1 MLLPIYKM
9 LPAEQDP
16 VIYAIPLFVIL
27 ILTEGYITYR
37 TTRESYFDKENFA
50 SIGMGLGSVVIDVL
64 MKGLAFGVY
73 TLVYESFHLF
83 EIGWDWKA
91 WVLVL
96 FADDFTFYWH
106 HRLSH
111 EIRILWAAHV
121 NHHSSQRYTLATA
134 LRQSW
139 GERFYKY
146 AWWLWMPLVG
156 FHPLMMMIMMEIS
169 LIYQFLLHTKL
180 IGKMWKPIE
189 LFFNTPSHHRVHH
202 AVNIR
207 YLDRNHAGILIIW
220 DRLFGTF
227 EEEKEKTE
235 PVIYGI
241 TKNIDTQNL
250 FKIASHEYLALW
262 DDVKRAPTF
271 SDKLKYLF
279 YSPGWSHDGTD
290 QRANTLRK
298 EAGL

>member
-1 MLLPIYKM
+1 M

-27 ILTEGYITYR
+27 ILIEGYITFK

-64 MKGLAFGVY
+64 MKALAFGVY
-73 TLVYESFHLF
+73 TIVYEATANFHLIKITENMSWESWAVIWF
-83 EIGWDWKA
+83 LTFI
-91 WVLVL
+91 
-96 FADDFTFYWH
+96 ADDFTFYWH

-111 EIRILWAAHV
+111 EIRVLWASHV

-169 LIYQFLLHTKL
+169 LIY
-180 IGKMWKPIE
+180 
-189 LFFNTPSHHRVHH
+189 
-202 AVNIR
+202 
-207 YLDRNHAGILIIW
+207 
-220 DRLFGTF
+220 
-227 EEEKEKTE
+227 
-235 PVIYGI
+235 
-241 TKNIDTQNL
+241 
-250 FKIASHEYLALW
+250 
-262 DDVKRAPTF
+262 
-271 SDKLKYLF
+271 
-279 YSPGWSHDGTD
+279 
-290 QRANTLRK
+290 
-298 EAGL
+298 